1 VVFFQGAD
9 SGMNYIILDCLG
21 DAIFL
26 SFSFPVF
33 LQKPL
38 TEQEMSEKINRN
50 CVALKSLRFY
60 YEK

>member
-1 VVFFQGAD
+1 
-9 SGMNYIILDCLG
+9 MNYIILDCLG